1 MSWYLL
7 NVLFD
12 SNQKQVWQMK
22 ELNEQEIQFVSGAG
36 AAEDGQKIAGMIG
49 GVIDGIT
56 GIFGFKFGF
65 KDILGSIGGLIGSI
79 VDTAHNNNN

>member
-1 MSWYLL
+1 
-7 NVLFD
+7 
-12 SNQKQVWQMK
+12 MK
-22 ELNEQEIQFVSGAG
+22 YFINLQTGFYKMRELNEQEVQFISGAG

-65 KDILGSIGGLIGSI
+65 KDIFGSMGGLIGSI
-79 VDTAHNNNN
+79 VDSVNTSNR

>member
-1 MSWYLL
+1 
-7 NVLFD
+7 
-12 SNQKQVWQMK
+12 MK
-22 ELNEQEIQFVSGAG
+22 ELSEQEMQFVSGTG

-79 VDTAHNNNN
+79 VDTANNNKKQRYSITFQPG

>member
-1 MSWYLL
+1 
-7 NVLFD
+7 
-12 SNQKQVWQMK
+12 MK
-22 ELNEQEIQFVSGAG
+22 ELSEQEMQFVSGTG
-36 AAEDGQKIAGMIG
+36 TAEDGQKIAGMIG

-79 VDTAHNNNN
+79 VDTANNNKK